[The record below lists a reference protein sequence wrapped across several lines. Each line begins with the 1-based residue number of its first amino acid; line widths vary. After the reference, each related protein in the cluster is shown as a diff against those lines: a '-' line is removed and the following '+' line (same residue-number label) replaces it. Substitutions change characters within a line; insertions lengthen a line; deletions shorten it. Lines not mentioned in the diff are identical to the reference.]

1 MKTVA
6 EEDDSI
12 RPIVAVKIVNPVTN
26 QEISTFALLDT
37 GSDRDV
43 IDEGLAKDLML
54 KTTSRMMNIS
64 VLGAQELSPREIA
77 KIRMESIDGKYKAEV
92 QNALVGNLLTCN
104 SDIPPAKRN
113 FDKLH
118 HLAHLPFHDLDSEVR
133 VIIGIDHCESLAGK
147 NPNEFVEGPPHAVR
161 TVFGWTIFGQ
171 DKKITMMKSNM
182 TKTSDEALQEK
193 LDKIFFNDFTGVSEE
208 EMGQSRENR
217 EAIRQLKESI
227 KFDENRHK
235 YVVALPWKHGR
246 ERSAEILASVDS
258 KGMAKRR
265 LMNMIPKMKRDPVWR
280 RRVFAQAEKFTSSGV
295 ATCIDGQADVEPGS
309 G

>member
-12 RPIVAVKIVNPVTN
+12 RPIVALKVINPTTKKEVA
-26 QEISTFALLDT
+26 IYALLDT

-43 IDEGLAKDLML
+43 IDERLAKELML

-77 KIRMESIDGKYKAEV
+77 IIRMESLDGKYEAEV

-118 HLAHLPFHDLDSEVR
+118 HLAHLPFHDIDSEVR
-133 VIIGIDHCESLAGK
+133 MIIGIDHCESLAGK
-147 NPNEFVEGPPHAVR
+147 NPNDFVKGPPHAVR
-161 TVFGWTIFGQ
+161 TAFGWTIFGQ
-171 DKKITMMKSNM
+171 DKKLITMKSNM
-182 TKTSDEALQEK
+182 TRTSDEALQEK
-193 LDKIFFNDFTGVSEE
+193 LDRIFFNDFTGVSEE

-227 KFDENRHK
+227 RFDEQKQK
-235 YVVALPWKHGR
+235 YVVALPWKHG
-246 ERSAEILASVDS
+246 
-258 KGMAKRR
+258 
-265 LMNMIPKMKRDPVWR
+265 
-280 RRVFAQAEKFTSSGV
+280 
-295 ATCIDGQADVEPGS
+295 
-309 G
+309 